1 MTEPVA
7 VAFLAQTLPSLIAA
21 IAAIVAAW
29 WAHKG
34 KQSTETVSKDTKAVR
49 SQVENSHTSNLR
61 ADIDDL
67 KDSILHLHDRLTHHI
82 AREDGENRR
91 IWYVIN
97 KRK

>member
-7 VAFLAQTLPSLIAA
+7 VAFVAQTLPAIVAA
-21 IAAIVAAW
+21 IAATVAAW
-29 WAHKG
+29 WARKG
-34 KQSTETVSKDTKAVR
+34 KEHTKHLQDDTKAVR

-82 AREDGENRR
+82 SHEDGENRR
-91 IWYVIN
+91 LWNALN

>member
-7 VAFLAQTLPSLIAA
+7 VAFLAQTLPSIIAA

-34 KQSTETVSKDTKAVR
+34 RQSTETVSKDTKAVR

-67 KDSILHLHDRLTHHI
+67 KTSILHLHDRLSHHI
-82 AREDGENRR
+82 AKEDSENRR
-91 IWYVIN
+91 LWYVIN